1 MLQTC
6 NMTAGLEAKLLL
18 AVGAWVM
25 LCHNI
30 GTNAGLVNGASGTV
44 VSVRQNHVTVHFDHI
59 NKLSNVEKV
68 NSRFIIMKNFMRH
81 IPLIL
86 AYVVTIHKC
95 QGLSLDCVIVD
106 LSDKVFSA
114 GMAYVA
120 ISWVQMLQGLHLVAF
135 EPDSIMVTTSC
146 LEEINHLRAAYRPD
160 PYPLPV
166 PPKTCQKCKLTG
178 STQHN
183 EPKPKNPCGAITDS
197 PNKLKESSLLVQVRQ
212 LSLRKPQQRENEASQ

>member
-1 MLQTC
+1 
-6 NMTAGLEAKLLL
+6 
-18 AVGAWVM
+18 
-25 LCHNI
+25 
-30 GTNAGLVNGASGTV
+30 
-44 VSVRQNHVTVHFDHI
+44 
-59 NKLSNVEKV
+59 
-68 NSRFIIMKNFMRH
+68 
-81 IPLIL
+81 
-86 AYVVTIHKC
+86 
-95 QGLSLDCVIVD
+95 
-106 LSDKVFSA
+106 
-114 GMAYVA
+114 
-120 ISWVQMLQGLHLVAF
+120 MLQGLHLVAF

-212 LSLRKPQQRENEASQ
+212 LSLRKPQPIDEQPDKKACGINEVDIEFLYQEPGLPYKFHE